1 MYSNNGSNSNKKW
14 TGMRCNMVMRPL
26 SASINSLYTTRKWN
40 KKLPVVALNNGNID
54 QHFMITT
61 QIDRIWDY
69 LLWEKNIN
77 NKGTSKFAIR
87 TRKVRKYSKKSS
99 ADSEYRYGDEVND
112 KFESNYDITE
122 SSDEED
128 SEDSQKTERNRRESY
143 SPRKRVQFN
152 FGKGEF
158 KLLQKIRAIINPIY
172 FPELLHILM
181 QFEECVDKLDFTEP
195 NSLQQLLAIEL
206 GHDLYKTRDKLDL
219 HRFKNDFIKQKSR
232 RSSHGGRSRSVN
244 SSKSNSDDD
253 DDDGS
258 ISLSD
263 TDSEAEES
271 IRHSLYDKF
280 PGITNYNMWLLI
292 GHIITSIK
300 HDIKDIYPLVPCLL
314 LFCHRH
320 KMNFLFNKF
329 VYLLLEH
336 CKPRFFWYFWTDLIN
351 IINRHG
357 FDEVD
362 TDILIL
368 SYMESKLDTVYD
380 FFNLKMLEFLDKCF
394 EKNGAKSM
402 IRSIALTSMNIA
414 CDLFDTIESSHI
426 ASANEMDDNTVS
438 TFQIFLSYYIQSSD
452 KNVNH
457 FSELNQVAERIMN
470 HKKFYH
476 NEITGNII
484 IKLLRLTCLYLDV
497 KFEKVVDTE
506 DDIVFSDK
514 EEIIVSAELFSFIL
528 CISKEIKNFK
538 ASFSKISNLFPQLVL
553 EYYDC
558 HKYEDYRYDKCYS
571 ILDLSSNNISSK
583 PIDSAHNRYL
593 RLKGRRSKQKSN
605 IGHKKAKIGKRVKTK
620 AENIRILKKSR
631 VKISKHRLC
640 NHIKKIRAQS
650 IHGLTY

>member
-40 KKLPVVALNNGNID
+40 KKLPVVAVNNESTNE
-54 QHFMITT
+54 HFLTT
-61 QIDRIWDY
+61 IQLDRIWDY
-69 LLWEKNIN
+69 LLWEKNAN
-77 NKGTSKFAIR
+77 NKGTSKSAIR
-87 TRKVRKYSKKSS
+87 TRKQYKKLS
-99 ADSEYRYGDEVND
+99 ADLEYGCDDDVKD
-112 KFESNYDITE
+112 KFESDYENSE
-122 SSDEED
+122 LSDEED
-128 SEDSQKTERNRRESY
+128 SEQLQGAERNRRECY

-158 KLLQKIRAIINPIY
+158 KLLQKIRPIINPIY

-195 NSLQQLLAIEL
+195 TSLQQLLAIEL

-219 HRFKNDFIKQKSR
+219 HRFKNDFIKQSSR
-232 RSSHGGRSRSVN
+232 RSSRIGRSKSVN
-244 SSKSNSDDD
+244 SSKSASEDY
-253 DDDGS
+253 DDDGN

-263 TDSEAEES
+263 TDSEVEES

-300 HDIKDIYPLVPCLL
+300 HDIQDIYPLIPCLL
-314 LFCHRH
+314 LFCDRH

-329 VYLLLEH
+329 LYLFLDQ
-336 CKPRFFWYFWTDLIN
+336 CKPRFFWYHWTDLIN

-368 SYMESKLDTVYD
+368 SYMESKIDTVHG
-380 FFNLKMLEFLDKCF
+380 FFDLKMLKFLDRCLDKQ
-394 EKNGAKSM
+394 GAKSM
-402 IRSIALTSMNIA
+402 IRLIALTSMNIA
-414 CDLFDTIESSHI
+414 CDLFDAI
-426 ASANEMDDNTVS
+426 ASSDSSTVSEMDDNIVS
-438 TFQIFLSYYIQSSD
+438 TFQIFLSYYLQSSNKD
-452 KNVNH
+452 VNH
-457 FSELNQVAERIMN
+457 SLELNQVAERIVS
-470 HKKFYH
+470 HKYFQQ
-476 NEITGNII
+476 NQTTGNII

-514 EEIIVSAELFSFIL
+514 EEIIVLAELFSFIL
-528 CISKEIKNFK
+528 CISKEIKRFK
-538 ASFSKISNLFPQLVL
+538 ALFLNVSNLFPQFVL

-571 ILDLSSNNISSK
+571 IIDLSSNYIASK
-583 PIDSAHNRYL
+583 PIDSVHNRYL
-593 RLKGRRSKQKSN
+593 RLKGRRSKQQAN
-605 IGHKKAKIGKRVKTK
+605 IGYKKTNIGKRIKTK
-620 AENIRILKKSR
+620 SDNLRILKKSW
-631 VKISKHRLC
+631 VKISKRRLC
-640 NHIKKIRAQS
+640 NHIKKIRTQS
-650 IHGLTY
+650 INGLMY